1 MFYNEESWQKFRA
14 EALNHEAKRQE
25 NILNEWLGMM
35 DYVEPVGYYL
45 DTYRNVMV
53 IYATRIGVLIG
64 KGGSNVEVLKKMLL
78 EEYGRG
84 FEVTFVEIRGGFVN
98 V

>member
-1 MFYNEESWQKFRA
+1 MFYNEDSWQKFRA
-14 EALNHEAKRQE
+14 EALEYEANRE
-25 NILNEWLGMM
+25 RTVLEEWLDMV
-35 DYVEPVGYYL
+35 DYNEPVGYYL
-45 DTYRNVMV
+45 DRYHNVMV

-64 KGGSNVEVLKKMLL
+64 KGGVHIEELKKKLL
-78 EEYGRG
+78 EEYGRD